1 MEDQNALRLRLK
13 ALRAEHSDLDG
24 VIARHSESIP
34 FDQLQMQRLKKRK
47 LGLKDQIIQVENML
61 LPDII
66 A

>member
-1 MEDQNALRLRLK
+1 MEDQNALRLRLE

-24 VIARHSESIP
+24 VIALVSESIP
-34 FDQLQMQRLKKRK
+34 FDQLQIQRLRKRK
-47 LGLKDQIIQVENML
+47 LGLKDQIIQVKNIL

>member
-1 MEDQNALRLRLK
+1 MEDQNALRQRLGV
-13 ALRAEHSDLDG
+13 LRAEHSALDD
-24 VIARHSESIP
+24 VIARLSESMP

-47 LGLKDQIIQVENML
+47 LGLKDEIMQLENIL

>member
-1 MEDQNALRLRLK
+1 MEDQNALRQRLEV
-13 ALRAEHSDLDG
+13 LSAEHSDLDD
-24 VIARHSESIP
+24 VIARLSESMP

-47 LGLKDQIIQVENML
+47 LGLKDQIIQLENIL

>member
-1 MEDQNALRLRLK
+1 MEDQIALRQTLEI
-13 ALRAEHSDLDG
+13 LRAEHSDLDDEI
-24 VIARHSESIP
+24 VRHSGAIQ

-47 LGLKDQIIQVENML
+47 LGLKDQINQLENIL